1 MRRIGDAL
9 EKFLRFA
16 GGALLVALL
25 VPVAIQ
31 VFARLVPGVESPMWT
46 EEAARYLL
54 VWTIMVGAVV
64 ALRRGSHFV
73 VDLLPPLPTRIDRW
87 IARIASALVV
97 AFGLFC
103 AWHGMDFVSYGWEQT
118 SEVADWPLWL
128 IFIAWPVA
136 GMVWAVFGVE
146 SLFGVSRHGHGSGES

>member
-9 EKFLRFA
+9 ERFLRFA

-31 VFARLVPGVESPMWT
+31 VFARLVPGLESPMWT

-73 VDLLPPLPTRIDRW
+73 VDLLPPLPARIDRW
-87 IARIASALVV
+87 IARTPRTTVRREPARPGVIDPITETPLPPMPSVPTLRGMPAPPAAIAK
-97 AFGLFC
+97 
-103 AWHGMDFVSYGWEQT
+103 
-118 SEVADWPLWL
+118 
-128 IFIAWPVA
+128 
-136 GMVWAVFGVE
+136 
-146 SLFGVSRHGHGSGES
+146 